1 MILHLKEIKSALK
14 EAQTQSVS
22 MRRRLIIYLSAIMLF
37 LALLLVMLLF
47 LFGTIDP
54 INAEMEWALASQL
67 ENSVY
72 NIEQQSSNQAAYA
85 LAMSRQLTAAIRGE
99 LTASGITFDEL
110 RNDSDALTSVQ
121 RSLFE
126 IVYNNMLRVP
136 CSGAFCFLNT
146 TVNNTL
152 PDKSYQGVYLKFA
165 NLCAENTI
173 QNDVCLFR
181 GFSSIARENNI
192 NLYSTWQLETRE
204 GVFPEVDTLMSEDCE
219 SISKSYLLTSVYQLP
234 DSWETVRLLCV
245 PVIDSRGATIGICG
259 FEISSLYF
267 KLSHKAQETEQ
278 SHIFCALLDR
288 SPNGYAGQISGNQ
301 SGYFPLMDS
310 TFTVESDRNQTIFHS
325 KDSDIEFI
333 GKMQEVTLGKTDH
346 VVSVML
352 PAEDY
357 RVLVKTVQLKI
368 AAILFITAVSIL
380 VVALWGSKKYVTP
393 ILKDLERIK
402 DGAGSEQEYS
412 RVLEIG
418 DLFAFLAQQDREHEA
433 ALAALHQEKLE
444 TKSRLD
450 HLQNELRQVNSEYE
464 SAQEEI
470 SRLAYSRKQEVD
482 PDDFQFFLDGISK
495 LTPTEHK
502 VFDLYLDGK
511 SAKDIIAILG
521 ITENTL
527 KYHNKNIYNK
537 LGVASRKQL
546 LRYAALMKQQGK
558 GDLNGNFPIG

>member
-47 LFGTIDP
+47 LFGAIDP

-219 SISKSYLLTSVYQLP
+219 SISKSYLLSSVYQLP

-267 KLSHKAQETEQ
+267 KLSHIAQEAEQ

-288 SPNGYAGQISGNQ
+288 SPNGYAGQVSGNQ
-301 SGYFPLMDS
+301 SGYFPSMDS
-310 TFTVESDRNQTIFHS
+310 TFTVESDQKQTIFHS

-357 RVLVKTVQLKI
+357 RALVKTVQLKI

-558 GDLNGNFPIG
+558 GDLN